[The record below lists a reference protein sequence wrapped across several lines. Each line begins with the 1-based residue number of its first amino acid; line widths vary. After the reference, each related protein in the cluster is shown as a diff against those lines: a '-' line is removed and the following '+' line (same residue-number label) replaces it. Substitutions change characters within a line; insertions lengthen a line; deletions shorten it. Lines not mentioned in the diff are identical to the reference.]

1 MMRTVRKW
9 LFDERAWLAA
19 ILIGYGVLGVV
30 YSVVTPLFEASD
42 ELWHYPM
49 VRYVAQHAGLPVQR
63 AGLSDAEAPWRQEGG
78 QPPLYYALGALATFW
93 IDTGDMPQ
101 VRELN
106 PHPDI
111 GVIVPDGNAAMM
123 VHRAGV
129 DRFPWHGTALAVH
142 IVRLLSVL
150 MGLGTVYMTYRLGRE
165 LFPARPAVGLAGA
178 AFTAFTPMFLF
189 ISASV
194 NNDNLATLLASVI
207 VWMLVRM
214 VRRDAAPSRR
224 FYVLLGLATGAG
236 MLAKFQL
243 GFLIPL
249 IALALGMVAARQRKW
264 RPLVE
269 GGAIA
274 GALTVLIA
282 GWWYA
287 RNYALYGDATGINV
301 FLDIVG
307 RRAVPADW
315 HQLWT
320 EREVFAMSYWGFFG
334 GLNVPMPDVL
344 YTFFNS
350 VAALAGL
357 GLGVALA
364 REAIFRLRTRTC
376 PPDQALYQARF
387 LAALWPLMVFGS
399 LLSWTRQTWATQGRL
414 WFSAIA
420 ALSVWMAAGLA
431 VWAGRAAWRRR
442 ALLGVVGGA
451 FALIAAFVPFGVIRP
466 AYTFDPNVSWPRAPY
481 EGETVRRACFYE
493 NADAE
498 RATLCMDYRP
508 LSGDL
513 QVGGYLKFA
522 PTFTVESAPSRD
534 YSLFVH
540 LVSADTGAIEA
551 QRDVYPGG
559 GLLLTS
565 ELAAGARWHNP
576 LAVNVPPTLYVPQVV
591 DVYMGLYDFRT
602 GERLAVRGD
611 GADAE
616 ARRVHVGRL
625 TLTAPAG
632 DVPNPVHVNF
642 GDVLEL
648 RGYAVGTR
656 AVQAGDALSVTLY
669 WEALDA
675 PSRDYTI
682 SVQLI
687 DPETLSKAAQLDAP
701 PQPPTSAWARGE
713 RVTVERTLR
722 IFPDAAPGRYR
733 LRVSVYDA
741 ETLALLHLRG
751 EAGAQSESAVLLG
764 WVVVK

>member
-1 MMRTVRKW
+1 MGTVRKW
-9 LFDERAWLAA
+9 VFEERAWLAA
-19 ILIGYGVLGVV
+19 LLIGYAVLGVV
-30 YSVVTPLFEASD
+30 YSVTTPLFEASD

-63 AGLSDAEAPWRQEGG
+63 AGQSDAQAPWRQEGG

-93 IDTGDMPQ
+93 INTSDMPQ

-111 GVIVPDGNAAMM
+111 GVIVPDGNAAMV
-123 VHRAGV
+123 VHRAGA
-129 DRFPWHGTALAVH
+129 DRFPWRGTALAVH

-150 MGLGTVYMTYRLGRE
+150 MGLGTVYLTYRLGRE
-165 LFPARPAVGLAGA
+165 LFPAHPEIGLAGA

-194 NNDNLATLLASVI
+194 NNDNLATLLASAI
-207 VWMLVRM
+207 LWLLVRA
-214 VRRDAAPSRR
+214 VRRAEHPSWR
-224 FYVLLGLATGAG
+224 FYALLGVLTGAG

-249 IALALGMVAARQRKW
+249 IALALGMLSARRRDW

-287 RNYALYGDATGINV
+287 RNYTLYGDATGINV

-334 GLNVPMPDVL
+334 GLNVPMPHAL
-344 YTFFNS
+344 YTFFNTL
-350 VAALAGL
+350 AAFGVLGL
-357 GLGVALA
+357 GLALG
-364 REAIFRLRTRTC
+364 REAILRVRTRTC

-387 LAALWPLMVFGS
+387 LAALWPLIVFGS

-420 ALSVWMAAGLA
+420 VLSVGLAAGLA
-431 VWAGRAAWRRR
+431 AWEKNTLRRR
-442 ALLGVVGGA
+442 VWLGMAGGV
-451 FALIAAFVPFGVIRP
+451 FALIAAFVPFAVIRP
-466 AYTFDPNVSWPRAPY
+466 AYVFDPSVTWPRAVY
-481 EGETVRRACFYE
+481 EDDATRHVCFYE
-493 NADAE
+493 DPLAE
-498 RATLCMDYRP
+498 TATLCMDYHP
-508 LSGDL
+508 LRGEL
-513 QVGGYLKFA
+513 QAGEYLKFT
-522 PTFTVESAPSRD
+522 PTFTVERASLRD

-540 LVSADTGAIEA
+540 MVSAETGAIEA

-559 GLLLTS
+559 GALLTS
-565 ELAAGARWHNP
+565 ELGSGARWSNP
-576 LAVNVPPTLYVPQVV
+576 LAVYVPPTLYVPQVM
-591 DVYMGLYDFRT
+591 DVYLGLYDFRT

-611 GADAE
+611 GADVE
-616 ARRVHVGRL
+616 ARRVRL
-625 TLTAPAG
+625 GQVRLLAARD

-648 RGYAVGTR
+648 QGYSVAPR
-656 AVQAGDALSVTLY
+656 AVQTGATVRVTLY
-669 WEALDA
+669 WAALDA
-675 PSRDYTI
+675 PERDYTV

-687 DPETLSKAAQLDAP
+687 DPQTLAKAAQLDAP
-701 PQPPTSAWARGE
+701 PDSPTSVWERGE
-713 RVTVERTLR
+713 HVTVERMLSV
-722 IFPDAAPGRYR
+722 FPDASPGRYR

-741 ETLALLHLRG
+741 QTLAPLHVRG
-751 EAGAQSESAVLLG
+751 GAGTQSESAVLLS
-764 WVVVK
+764 WVVVE

>member
-1 MMRTVRKW
+1 MRTARKW
-9 LFDERAWLAA
+9 LGSERAWLAA
-19 ILIGYGVLGVV
+19 ILVSYTVLGVV

-49 VRYVAQHAGLPVQR
+49 VRYVAQHAALPLQR

-78 QPPLYYALGALATFW
+78 QPPLYYTLGALATFW
-93 IDTGDMPQ
+93 IDTSDMPQ

-111 GVIVPDGNAAMM
+111 GVVLPDGNVAMT
-123 VHRAGV
+123 VHRANT
-129 DRFPWHGTALAVH
+129 DHFPWHGTALAVH

-150 MGLGTVYMTYRLGRE
+150 MGLGTVWVTYRLGRE
-165 LFPARPAVGLAGA
+165 LFPARAEIALAGA
-178 AFTAFTPMFLF
+178 AITAFTPMFLF

-194 NNDNLATLLASVI
+194 NNDNLATLLAGGVL
-207 VWMLVRM
+207 WMLVHI
-214 VRRDAAPSRR
+214 VRRADPPSRR

-249 IALALGMVAARQRKW
+249 IALALGMVSARQRNW

-274 GALTVLIA
+274 GALTVLLA

-287 RNYALYGDATGINV
+287 RNYTLYGDATGINV

-334 GLNVPMPDVL
+334 GLNVPMPKAL
-344 YTFFNS
+344 YTFFNG
-350 VAALAGL
+350 VAGFAALGGL
-357 GLGVALA
+357 ATLA
-364 REAIFRLRTRTC
+364 REALFRLRTRTC
-376 PPDQALYQARF
+376 PPDQTLVQARF
-387 LAALWPLMVFGS
+387 LAALWPLLVFGS
-399 LLSWTRQTWATQGRL
+399 LLSWTRQTWASQGRL

-431 VWAGRAAWRRR
+431 AWAGRSAKGRR
-442 ALLGVVGGA
+442 ALLGGIGGA
-451 FALIAAFVPFGVIRP
+451 FALIAAFVPFAVIHP
-466 AYTFDPNVSWPRAPY
+466 AYTFHPDVDWARAPY
-481 EGETVRRACFYE
+481 EGAEVRRACFYE
-493 NADAE
+493 DPAAA
-498 RATLCMDYRP
+498 RATLCMDYHP

-513 QVGGYLKFA
+513 RVGDYVKFA
-522 PTFTVESAPSRD
+522 PTFIAEDVPSRD
-534 YSLFVH
+534 YSVFVH
-540 LVSADTGAIEA
+540 LVSAETGAIEA

-565 ELAAGARWHNP
+565 ELEAGARWRNP
-576 LAVNVPPTLYVPQVV
+576 LAVALPPTLYAPQVV
-591 DVYMGLYDFRT
+591 DVYLGLYDLRS
-602 GERLAVRGD
+602 GERLVVRGD
-611 GADAE
+611 GADE
-616 ARRVHVGRL
+616 QGRRVHLGQIALRP
-625 TLTAPAG
+625 PAD

-642 GDVLEL
+642 GGVLEL
-648 RGYAVGTR
+648 RGYTLGERSVQRGSAVDV
-656 AVQAGDALSVTLY
+656 ALY
-669 WEALDA
+669 WQALTA
-675 PSRDYTI
+675 PTRDYTI

-687 DPETLSKAAQLDAP
+687 DPETLTKAAQMDAP
-701 PQPPTSAWARGE
+701 PTPPTSAWERGE
-713 RVTVERTLR
+713 HVRLERTLTV
-722 IFPDAAPGRYR
+722 FEDAPSGRYR

-741 ETLALLHLRG
+741 ETLAPLHVRG